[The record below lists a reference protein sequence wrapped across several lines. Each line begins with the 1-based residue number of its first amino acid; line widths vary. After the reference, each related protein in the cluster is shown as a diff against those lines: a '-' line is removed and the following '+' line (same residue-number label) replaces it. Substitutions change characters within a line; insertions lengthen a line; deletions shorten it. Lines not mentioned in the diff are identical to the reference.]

1 MRDGLSARPAVAR
14 ARSGWIAPRGSS
26 LVTGLLALATI
37 AYVAAPRAGAGPG
50 YPVAIDIQNAWARVG
65 EKAVIVAKIRIGDGF
80 AVTDSYGHRLSRLS
94 ASDAVE
100 LERGVVRG
108 SVQER
113 SIVFAVV
120 VTPKRVGTHTV
131 SGLFRFSYHNDEEV
145 DIRSARFEATVTGT
159 E

>member
-1 MRDGLSARPAVAR
+1 M
-14 ARSGWIAPRGSS
+14 
-26 LVTGLLALATI
+26 GLLALTTI
-37 AYVAAPRAGAGPG
+37 AYAATPSAGAGPG

-94 ASDAVE
+94 ASDGVE

-108 SVQER
+108 SVQDR

-120 VTPKRVGTHTV
+120 VTPKRVGTRRAFKTRILGCLV
-131 SGLFRFSYHNDEEV
+131 AWPAV
-145 DIRSARFEATVTGT
+145 VT
-159 E
+159 EWILRLEKA